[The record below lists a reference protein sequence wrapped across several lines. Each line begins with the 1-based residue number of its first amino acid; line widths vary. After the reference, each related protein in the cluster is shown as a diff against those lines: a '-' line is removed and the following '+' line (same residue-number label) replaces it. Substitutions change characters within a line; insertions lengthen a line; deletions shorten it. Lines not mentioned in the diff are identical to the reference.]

1 MSSCDCL
8 QQLMAIA
15 EPALCSEPPE
25 APPHL
30 LALAGETGAEALL
43 RLLRMK
49 NGFYAF
55 ACALHVFPTC
65 AQQEG
70 FDLIAWNETSL
81 WRGDYGAAAEGFLFF
96 AENLFGDQFAL
107 RDNRVWLFDPE
118 TGVAEPFADTL
129 AGWASRIL
137 QDPEAVGFATALAWQ
152 QAYGDIPPGKRLFCK
167 IPFVL
172 GGTVDLSNLYIGDP
186 IDALRWRADL
196 ARQLRGL
203 PPGTPVRLVIED

>member
-1 MSSCDCL
+1 
-8 QQLMAIA
+8 MAIA

-55 ACALHVFPTC
+55 ARALHVFPTC

-118 TGVAEPFADTL
+118 TGVAELFADTL

-137 QDPEAVGFATALAWQ
+137 QDPETVGFATALAWQ
-152 QAYGDIPPGKRLFCK
+152 QAYGDIPPGKRLFSK

-172 GGTVDLSNLYIGDP
+172 GG
-186 IDALRWRADL
+186 
-196 ARQLRGL
+196 Q
-203 PPGTPVRLVIED
+203 

>member
-1 MSSCDCL
+1 MNPCDYL
-8 QQLMAIA
+8 QQLIAIA
-15 EPALCSEPPE
+15 EPALCQEPPE
-25 APPHL
+25 VPPHL
-30 LALAGETGAEALL
+30 LALAGETGAE
-43 RLLRMK
+43 
-49 NGFYAF
+49 
-55 ACALHVFPTC
+55 
-65 AQQEG
+65 
-70 FDLIAWNETSL
+70 
-81 WRGDYGAAAEGFLFF
+81 AAEGFLFF

-118 TGVAEPFADTL
+118 TCVAKLFADTL